1 VSSKWAT
8 QELKFLPVQILRMA
22 EICCF
27 SGTFVRLTLEER
39 AGAASGVAVL
49 LAGLR
54 IVTGLSAGPS
64 DAWDQSSHH
73 HTEREFTSEKV
84 FVKHVLW
91 VFQIHQEWSISPY
104 SGIFFGNCVPNVVP
118 PIFPDALASTGMTL
132 HDR

>member
-1 VSSKWAT
+1 
-8 QELKFLPVQILRMA
+8 MA
-22 EICCF
+22 IIEGIPYF
-27 SGTFVRLTLEER
+27 QTN
-39 AGAASGVAVL
+39 
-49 LAGLR
+49 
-54 IVTGLSAGPS
+54 P
-64 DAWDQSSHH
+64 
-73 HTEREFTSEKV
+73 